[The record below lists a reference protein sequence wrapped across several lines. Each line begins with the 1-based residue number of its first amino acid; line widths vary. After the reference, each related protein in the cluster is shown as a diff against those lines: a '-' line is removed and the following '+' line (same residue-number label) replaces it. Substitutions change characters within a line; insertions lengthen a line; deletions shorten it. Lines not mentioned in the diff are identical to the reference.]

1 MGNPSELRDSHSRA
15 KVVCEIV
22 LLALASVA
30 FAVDIVINI
39 FATGRVGAVTRFGFR
54 NTTGE
59 VYPSQ
64 VTPAGWTFA
73 IWGLIYA
80 WQVLWLVYGWSFVC
94 RPRAQRTIFWGVYPM
109 FVLVCAINV
118 AWLYTWGNDYA
129 QVALAFLVL
138 IVVSLYGTIGMLSY
152 HLYRK
157 TKGLEEEGQKCDLWM
172 TRIVVLNGLGL
183 YASWVSVAT
192 CLNVGIVILYY
203 TPTGAG
209 LGLTEG
215 SGSATGSG
223 NGSGG
228 GLNTPLATDS
238 GTVTLALLAFIVLV
252 YFILENTVLDRFT
265 RFMLVVYPTVIW
277 ALSGAVQGQWNKY
290 ENPRNQIFSLVL
302 LGVVIL
308 LACIRVVLLIVFA
321 CVRPVGRY
329 DKLQHV

>member
-1 MGNPSELRDSHSRA
+1 MGAFCDFISRS
-15 KVVCEIV
+15 KVRETV
-22 LLALASVA
+22 LLALASVGFVA
-30 FAVDIVINI
+30 NIIINI
-39 FATGRVGAVTRFGFR
+39 FAAGSAGDIAKFGFK
-54 NTTGE
+54 NEIT
-59 VYPSQ
+59 VYKTQ
-64 VTPAGWTFA
+64 VIPASWTFS

-80 WQVLWLVYGWSFVC
+80 WQVLWLLYGWSFVC

-109 FVLVCAINV
+109 FLFVCLAIIGWFYV
-118 AWLYTWGNDYA
+118 WGNEYP
-129 QVALAFLVL
+129 QGGLVFIL
-138 IVVSLYGTIGMLSY
+138 LMAISLYVAIGMLSY

-157 TKGLEEEGQKCDLWM
+157 TKDLEEEGQKCDLWM

-192 CLNVGIVILYY
+192 CLGVGIVILYY
-203 TPTGAG
+203 SPQSAG

-215 SGSATGSG
+215 SGGAVGSG

-265 RFMLVVYPTVIW
+265 RFMLVVYPTIIW

-302 LGVVIL
+302 LCVVIL